1 VTEQVTLKN
10 MLDLPDARLPCM

>member
-1 VTEQVTLKN
+1 VTEQVTLN